1 MKIDFK
7 RLRMYADIT
16 RSEESVLVI
25 DARKQFADIIY
36 KNGSGIECLDLALKI
51 YRSDGEEEYSEQEYS
66 IMKHM
71 ASMCSPMFIDAVN
84 NCDISQ

>member
-7 RLRMYADIT
+7 RLKMYSDIT

-66 IMKHM
+66 IMKQV

>member
-7 RLRMYADIT
+7 RLKMYSDIT

-25 DARKQFADIIY
+25 DARKQFADILY

-66 IMKHM
+66 IMKQM

-84 NCDISQ
+84 NCVLLQ

>member
-7 RLRMYADIT
+7 RLKMYADIT

-51 YRSDGEEEYSEQEYS
+51 YRSDGEEEYSEHEYS
-66 IMKHM
+66 IIKQM
-71 ASMCSPMFIDAVN
+71 SSLCSPMFIDAIDN
-84 NCDISQ
+84 AMK

>member
-51 YRSDGEEEYSEQEYS
+51 YRSDGEEDYSEQEYS
-66 IMKHM
+66 IMKQM

>member
-51 YRSDGEEEYSEQEYS
+51 YRSDGQEEYSEQEYS
-66 IMKHM
+66 IMKQM

-84 NCDISQ
+84 NCVLLQ